1 MAIHV
6 TGSVAYDRILLFPG
20 SFEDHLMPDKLHMI
34 NVSLLIDKVEE
45 KFGGCAGNIAYTLS
59 LLGDKPIMYSSV
71 GRDFIPMQ
79 EKYEKAGVN
88 IQNVPVYD
96 DELTAC
102 CYIYTDSKGN
112 QITGFNPAAMNKN
125 LPLENYPKCQA
136 GDYGIISPG
145 NLEDMHNLANHFKTN
160 NIPYVYDPGQNIPA
174 LSKEV
179 HLSNIAGS
187 EILIGNDYE
196 VEMIM
201 RITNCSKQELLQK
214 TKCLITTLGENGCK
228 VSFASNSIN
237 VPAPTVTDVMEPTGA
252 GDAQRAGILFGLT
265 RGLDIEN
272 SVKIGSICSAYCI
285 EKFGTQEHSFT
296 MDEFIKRY
304 QENYGTF
311 PLN

>member
-6 TGSVAYDRILLFPG
+6 TGSIAYDRILLFPG

-45 KFGGCAGNIAYTLS
+45 KFGGCAANIAYTICLF
-59 LLGDKPIMYSSV
+59 GGKPLIYSSV
-71 GRDFIPMQ
+71 GRDFAGAMQ
-79 EKYEKAGVN
+79 DKFKKVG
-88 IQNVPVYD
+88 IQTESLQICE

-112 QITGFNPAAMNKN
+112 QITGFNPAAMAVN
-125 LPLENYPKCQA
+125 LPKSDYPKCQV

-145 NLEDMHNLANHFKTN
+145 NLEDMHNLAEHFKASNT
-160 NIPYVYDPGQNIPA
+160 PYIYDPGQNIPA

-179 HLSNIAGS
+179 HLANIQGS

-196 VEMIM
+196 IEMIM
-201 RITNCSKQELLQK
+201 RITECSKSELLEK

-228 VSFASNSIN
+228 VSTRKNSIN
-237 VPAPTVTDVMEPTGA
+237 IPAPTVNAVVEPTGA
-252 GDAQRAGILFGLT
+252 GDAQRAGILIGLT
-265 RGLDIEN
+265 NGLDIES

-285 EKFGTQEHSFT
+285 EKFGTQEHSFSMEDFKT
-296 MDEFIKRY
+296 RY
-304 QENYGTF
+304 QENYGKF
-311 PLN
+311 PL